1 MVRSAERLW
10 IRDLFADT
18 LSYLTGTAHTL
29 PLATCLGWLPQNTR
43 RLQDRDPLLAAD
55 QDLLPIS
62 LSPRGK
68 GSSHN
73 LSMSYKNLLAQTH
86 LFQSTAAKVL
96 CTLLQK
102 ASQLLSCPPLHPKLS
117 ASSGKPH

>member
-1 MVRSAERLW
+1 M
-10 IRDLFADT
+10 
-18 LSYLTGTAHTL
+18 L
-29 PLATCLGWLPQNTR
+29 PLTTCLAWLPQNTH

-68 GSSHN
+68 GLSHN
-73 LSMSYKNLLAQTH
+73 LSTNCKNLLAQTH
-86 LFQSTAAKVL
+86 LFRSTAAKVL
-96 CTLLQK
+96 CKLLQK
-102 ASQLLSCPPLHPKLS
+102 ASQLLSYPPLHPKLT